1 MKKKA
6 VWILILYTIVSSITG
21 GVYIAAKTNANY
33 VWLNLTTVQNQVIN
47 ITESL
52 IFLLGLAVVRRW
64 GLLWSWRKL
73 VWAGT
78 LLVTF
83 FQLLYLLIVFD
94 VIRNPWFYMFT
105 DVSATFLSTLSFLAG
120 ALAIVEVSE
129 PGFEAITYA
138 LLTTANNATI
148 PLSSVISDQLMS
160 LFPSLNTQEGLT
172 SDTLEVRK
180 EFALV
185 LLITV
190 VINLSSLLALP
201 MLFRQKKEAQEII
214 QAGETSAFWAKFT
227 IISVTIFLLYS
238 TVVTFLTV
246 AGADTFGCY
255 KILGGEGCSLNE
267 SSIPVYILMG
277 AALFYCY
284 GVNFYLTYLP
294 ILRGQKKL
302 TLDMFI

>member
-1 MKKKA
+1 LKKKA

-148 PLSSVISDQLMS
+148 PLSSVISYQLMS

-190 VINLSSLLALP
+190 VNPCCSDKKRGSRNHTSGRNL
-201 MLFRQKKEAQEII
+201 
-214 QAGETSAFWAKFT
+214 
-227 IISVTIFLLYS
+227 
-238 TVVTFLTV
+238 
-246 AGADTFGCY
+246 C
-255 KILGGEGCSLNE
+255 ILGK
-267 SSIPVYILMG
+267 VYHY
-277 AALFYCY
+277 FCY
-284 GVNFYLTYLP
+284 YLP
-294 ILRGQKKL
+294 VVQYGCNVFDRGRCGYFRMLQ
-302 TLDMFI
+302 DSWWRRMFAK